1 MVKVNFTHFLVL
13 VLAWMSGILAYAEN
27 PLKLTYKIGEEAAVT
42 TGESTAGEL
51 SVLLGGHGQA
61 MTVTELTVEGY
72 LNADDVR
79 ELRLM
84 AGSNEND
91 ESTAD
96 GALKVIDLANAH
108 FVAMGSQEQRES
120 ATNPNNF
127 LTTQSNAVVA
137 TGDALPGWMFSHCS
151 RLEKVTLP
159 SGLSYISQFA
169 FCHCVGLKECTDLVD
184 ENTIMTEIGDNAFDG
199 CSSLNL
205 TSEGGKLPQNLKT
218 IGTSAFKSTAI
229 TALVIPEKTTT
240 IGVSAFIGCGSL
252 ENLTF
257 AGDIA
262 STSPSLN
269 ILENAFEFCNKM
281 NLTHENGQLPNRIVN
296 IANRAFKDTGIT
308 QLILPANEQLTG
320 VAVSGIGNVGYA
332 AFQNCYKLKT
342 VTIPSN
348 FTTFNGVVFN
358 NCTNLVTINFLK
370 PDNIVKIDEHAFCN
384 TPQLRNQ
391 FAGKLTNVE
400 TIGAGAFQDCPGIT
414 DDDVATLLAKVTRI
428 EANTFWNCASITK
441 VNIPVNVTYIGKSA
455 FGVDTNLKEITV
467 NSDSQIEAVWYEGT
481 DNIFN
486 NINPNQVQVKFV
498 GGAEANYK
506 NYRNDI
512 VKDGNN
518 LGKNAFMYLL
528 TKTLDENNASY
539 SVVAQL
545 HADVQLHRTFKAGWN
560 TLVLPFGATANN
572 AGSDEKCAR
581 IYQKAL
587 NATGD
592 ENFMIAAYRGLC
604 KNEDN
609 PDESTFYFLKYANY
623 DTDPLDDFE
632 PILVRMT
639 QGDIDASQG
648 VYTFKDV
655 QLNYDSADGWQ
666 KAYTPAEAQARM
678 GKNVSNPTGGMLQ
691 ESYFNGAYDHDM
703 NDKFGKCSYDEFYF
717 TGTLQLQQG
726 EATEGASFIAP
737 GDYII
742 QNNTFIKCQAGMK
755 YGMKGFR
762 GYFKQL
768 PASTYAA
775 KTNIG
780 ISVVDDMGQTTAID
794 CLDGNALGG
803 DGLHG
808 DAEKAF
814 IYNLNGQMVGKDA
827 SLLGKG
833 IYVKNG
839 KKFIVK

>member
-1 MVKVNFTHFLVL
+1 MKVNFTHFFVF

-27 PLKLTYKIGEEAAVT
+27 PLKLTYKIGEGAAVT
-42 TGESTAGEL
+42 TEESTAGEL

-61 MTVTELTVEGY
+61 MTVTELVVEGY

-96 GALKVIDLANAH
+96 GALKVVDLAKTH

-159 SGLSYISQFA
+159 SGLSYVSQFA
-169 FCHCVGLKECTDLVD
+169 FCQCVGLKECTDLVGD
-184 ENTIMTEIGDNAFDG
+184 NTTMTEIGDHAFDG
-199 CSSLNL
+199 CSSLSL
-205 TSEGGKLPQNLKT
+205 SEGGKLPQKLET
-218 IGTSAFKSTAI
+218 IGTSAFQKTAI

-308 QLILPANEQLTG
+308 QLVLPANELLTG
-320 VAVSGIGNVGYA
+320 VEAEGIGNVGYA
-332 AFQNCYKLKT
+332 AFQNCYKLET

-358 NCTNLVTINFLK
+358 NCTHLSTLQFLK

-428 EANTFWNCASITK
+428 EANTFWNCAGITK
-441 VNIPVNVTYIGKSA
+441 VNIPASVAYIGKSA
-455 FGVDTNLKEITV
+455 FGVDTNLKEVTV
-467 NSDSQIEAVWYEGT
+467 NRGSQIEAVWYEGT

-486 NINPNQVQVKFV
+486 LIEPNQVQVKFV
-498 GGAEANYK
+498 GEAEANYQ

-545 HADVQLHRTFKAGWN
+545 HADVQLHRIFKAGWN
-560 TLVLPFGATANN
+560 TLVLPFGATPNN

-587 NATGD
+587 NPTGN
-592 ENFMIAAYRGLC
+592 ENFMIAAYRGLR
-604 KNEDN
+604 KNEDK
-609 PDESTFYFLKYANY
+609 PDESNFYFLKYANY

-639 QGDIDASQG
+639 QEDIDASQG

-678 GKNVSNPTGGMLQ
+678 GKKVSKTTDGEQQ

-703 NDKFGKCSYDEFYF
+703 NDKFGKCSYDDFYF

-726 EATEGASFIAP
+726 EATEDASFIAP

-775 KTNIG
+775 KANIG

-794 CLDGNALGG
+794 CLDGDALGG
-803 DGLHG
+803 EGLQG
-808 DAEKAF
+808 DAEKSY